1 MFTQS
6 SKAKNL
12 TKHVIFGAIMLSA
25 CAPEAEMVRVD
36 AVLGKQLYG
45 DNCAVCHGADGN
57 GAGPAS
63 LGLGAPPP
71 SLLFLSANNGGVFPR
86 DYVLS
91 TIDGL
96 ERHDHP
102 TAAMPE
108 FGESDMGPLVMVEEN
123 NLATPIP
130 ADMLALVAYLE
141 SIQK

>member
-1 MFTQS
+1 MVKRSVVFTFS
-6 SKAKNL
+6 
-12 TKHVIFGAIMLSA
+12 LSA
-25 CAPEAEMVRVD
+25 VISLGACTPEQTAVRVD
-36 AVLGKQLYG
+36 AERGEQLYFA
-45 DNCAVCHGADGN
+45 NCAVCHGADAR

-71 SLLFLSANNGGVFPR
+71 SLLDLSKKNGGVFPR

-96 ERHDHP
+96 ERHDNP

-108 FGESDMGPLVMVEEN
+108 FGEGDMGQTIIVEEG
-123 NLATPIP
+123 NLGIPIP
-130 ADMLALVAYLE
+130 ADLLALSTYLE